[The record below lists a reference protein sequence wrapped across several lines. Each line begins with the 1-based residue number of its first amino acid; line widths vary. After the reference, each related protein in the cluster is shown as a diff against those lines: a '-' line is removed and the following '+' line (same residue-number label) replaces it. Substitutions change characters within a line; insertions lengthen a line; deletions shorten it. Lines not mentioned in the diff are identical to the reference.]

1 MNTKL
6 KKTISIFLIVFTCFF
21 ITSCGKTNS
30 SNKVIG
36 IRGVVKEILG
46 DNIKG
51 YIFVEGKIENNT
63 IYDKAG
69 VNLTKNTVIKK
80 DSLNKRFK
88 LSEIKVGDT
97 VEVNF
102 KGAVAQ
108 SYPIQG
114 VADVVRIITLK

>member
-6 KKTISIFLIVFTCFF
+6 KKTISIFLIAFTCFF
-21 ITSCGKTNS
+21 ITSCNKANNS
-30 SNKVIG
+30 DKVIG

-46 DNIKG
+46 DNIKE
-51 YIFVEGKIENNT
+51 YILVEGKIENDT